1 MKDKTIIESI
11 QVNEEKKSTSSV
23 LNLSLDSTK
32 GISKDRI
39 SAEYNSDFK
48 NELID
53 EVILPIE
60 NEIESSDYII
70 DEKEKELDLEKIIVS
85 KSNLL
90 NNEDNFQKKLKTRK
104 RSKSFGDKKNIKK
117 YCHIRKEPEEYIS
130 PLKLCRKTFGNISK
144 WNKKPNEVLCDFQ
157 KNIVDCKSCNDDDS
171 QDDLFLFY
179 SDTERVTPNPEDLQ
193 NLLNCRK
200 KMALF
205 KNCIN
210 DRTVK
215 EYENILNSENIFINK
230 KFLDNHQIKKSNFW
244 HKHIRQILRDNNN
257 NKNHNSFLTRLSAG
271 SIVNKC
277 DKNNNKEDGLF
288 ILGILESAVNGRK
301 GRYTTNA

>member
-1 MKDKTIIESI
+1 
-11 QVNEEKKSTSSV
+11 
-23 LNLSLDSTK
+23 
-32 GISKDRI
+32 
-39 SAEYNSDFK
+39 
-48 NELID
+48 
-53 EVILPIE
+53 
-60 NEIESSDYII
+60 
-70 DEKEKELDLEKIIVS
+70 
-85 KSNLL
+85 
-90 NNEDNFQKKLKTRK
+90 
-104 RSKSFGDKKNIKK
+104 
-117 YCHIRKEPEEYIS
+117 
-130 PLKLCRKTFGNISK
+130 
-144 WNKKPNEVLCDFQ
+144 
-157 KNIVDCKSCNDDDS
+157 
-171 QDDLFLFY
+171 
-179 SDTERVTPNPEDLQ
+179 
-193 NLLNCRK
+193 
-200 KMALF
+200 MALF